1 MAKADRL
8 ERLDARRGEL
18 EAEYLETLIA
28 ALQVAAAGSWGLFD
42 HNQDRWTRAKVAP
55 VVENLCEL
63 GRTID
68 SLREQLSLEAFGL
81 HQEFLASRGPVA
93 SSAVG
98 EPKQAQAWLGK
109 LGGRIAS
116 DSS

>member
-8 ERLDARRGEL
+8 ERLDIRRGEL

-28 ALQVAAAGSWGLFD
+28 ALQVTAAGVWGLFN
-42 HNQDRWTRAKVAP
+42 HNQDRWTRANVAP

-63 GRTID
+63 GGTID
-68 SLREQLSLEAFGL
+68 NLREQLSLEAFGL

-98 EPKQAQAWLGK
+98 EPKQAQAWLEK
-109 LGGRIAS
+109 LQGRLPS

>member
-8 ERLDARRGEL
+8 ERLDIRRGEL

-28 ALQVAAAGSWGLFD
+28 ALQVTAAGAWGLFD
-42 HNQDRWTRAKVAP
+42 HNQDRWTRAKIAP
-55 VVENLCEL
+55 VVENLGEL
-63 GRTID
+63 SRTID
-68 SLREQLSLEAFGL
+68 SLREALSLEAFGL

-98 EPKQAQAWLGK
+98 EPKQAQAWLEK
-109 LGGRIAS
+109 LRAHLPTDGS
-116 DSS
+116 

>member
-8 ERLDARRGEL
+8 ERLDIRRDEL
-18 EAEYLETLIA
+18 EAEYLKALIA
-28 ALQVAAAGSWGLFD
+28 ALQVTAAGAWGLFD
-42 HNQDRWTRAKVAP
+42 HNQDRWTRAKIAP

-63 GRTID
+63 GQAID
-68 SLREQLSLEAFGL
+68 GLREQLSLEAFGL

-98 EPKQAQAWLGK
+98 EPKQAQAWLEI
-109 LGGRIAS
+109 LRGRLPADGS
-116 DSS
+116 

>member
-8 ERLDARRGEL
+8 ERLDIRLGEL
-18 EAEYLETLIA
+18 EAEYLEALIA
-28 ALQVAAAGSWGLFD
+28 ALQVAAGGAWGLFD

-68 SLREQLSLEAFGL
+68 SLREQLSLESFGL

-98 EPKQAQAWLGK
+98 EPKQAQAWLEK
-109 LGGRIAS
+109 LRGHLPTDGS
-116 DSS
+116 